1 VNEAFFSRVESLLP
15 AIKYHCLK
23 LTNSEWDAED
33 LMQEV
38 LTKIY
43 RSLQQAPDREMSK
56 AYVRQIATRTWIDH
70 RRSKQAKISAA
81 AFDEMLH
88 QPKTAPVSET
98 SVRELFEQLADR
110 LNVRQM
116 VLILLVDIFQFT
128 ASETAQL
135 IHSTQGAVKE
145 GLKRARQRLTTL
157 AAQLRE
163 NNEDTL
169 ANDRQRRHRDAA
181 NEAKLQS
188 VSKEMFGQFL
198 AAFRAGDVAAICHH
212 YLLLARNG
220 VHVEKVTATGT
231 RVYFTF
237 RDPNGHLIGF
247 FQDL

>member
-15 AIKYHCLK
+15 AIKYHCHK
-23 LTNSEWDAED
+23 LTNNEWDAED

-38 LTKIY
+38 LAKIY
-43 RSLQQAPDREMSK
+43 RALQQTPDREMSK

-70 RRSKQAKISAA
+70 CRSKQAKISAA
-81 AFDEMLH
+81 TFDEMLH
-88 QPKTAPVSET
+88 TPRTATVSEL
-98 SVRELFEQLADR
+98 SVREMFEQLADR
-110 LNVRQM
+110 LSVRQM

-145 GLKRARQRLTTL
+145 GVKRARQRLIQL

-163 NNEDTL
+163 NDENTL
-169 ANDRQRRHRDAA
+169 ASERQRRSRDAL
-181 NEAKLQS
+181 NESTMQS
-188 VSKEMFGQFL
+188 LSKEMFEQFL
-198 AAFRAGDVAAICHH
+198 AAFRAGDVTAICHH

-220 VHVEKVTATGT
+220 VQVEKVTATGT

-237 RDPNGHLIGF
+237 RDPNGHLISF
-247 FQDL
+247 FQDF